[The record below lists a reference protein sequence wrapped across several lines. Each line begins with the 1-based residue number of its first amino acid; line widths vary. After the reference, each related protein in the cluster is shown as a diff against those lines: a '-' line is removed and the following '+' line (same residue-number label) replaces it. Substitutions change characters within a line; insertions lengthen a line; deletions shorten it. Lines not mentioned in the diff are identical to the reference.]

1 MMRHLALLFS
11 LLIIV
16 SCNKNETVSQGLEE
30 QKNMVKLNDVEQGNL
45 LLEDNDCMAC
55 HQQNDKT
62 IGPSYKDIANKYTE
76 KDIDYLA
83 DKVINGGSGVWG
95 EVPMS
100 PHPNIEKNNARKIVK
115 YILAQKN

>member
-1 MMRHLALLFS
+1 MRHLALLFFP
-11 LLIIV
+11 LIIV
-16 SCNKNETVSQGLEE
+16 SCNKNEVAYHGLEE
-30 QKNMVKLNDVEQGNL
+30 QKNMVKLNDVEQGKIL
-45 LLEDNDCMAC
+45 IDDNDCMAC
-55 HQQNDKT
+55 HQLKDKA
-62 IGPSYKDIANKYTE
+62 IGPSYKDIASKYTE

>member
-1 MMRHLALLFS
+1 MRHSALLFS

-16 SCNKNETVSQGLEE
+16 SCNKNEAVSQGLEE
-30 QKNMVKLNDVEQGNL
+30 QKNMVKLNDVEQGKL

-55 HQQNDKT
+55 HQFNENA

-83 DKVINGGSGVWG
+83 DKMINGGSGVWG

-100 PHPNIEKNNARKIVK
+100 PHPNIEKANAQKIVK
-115 YILAQKN
+115 YILTQKN